1 MIKIVEKNVDE
12 LIPYENN
19 ARFNDEAVEF
29 VANSIK
35 EFGMKNP
42 ILVDKNMVIIAGH
55 TRLKALKKL
64 GWEKAPVIIAEDL
77 DEEQVKAL
85 RLADNKAGEIAQWDE
100 DLLAIEMQNIKNIDM
115 DKFGFELQKML
126 DEAMAK
132 DNVQER
138 KLKKMELKAFEHYDY
153 LVFVFDN
160 QHDFIGMAQEFGLE
174 KVDAGYTV
182 RKLGIGRV
190 LKGGELVKR
199 LRDKNNNIE

>member
-1 MIKIVEKNVDE
+1 MKIIEKSIDE

-160 QHDFIGMAQEFGLE
+160 QHDFVGMAQEFGLE

>member
-1 MIKIVEKNVDE
+1 MINIVEKRVDE
-12 LIPYENN
+12 LIPYDNN

-64 GWEKAPVIIAEDL
+64 GWVTTPVIIAEDL

-100 DLLAIEMQNIKNIDM
+100 DLLKIEIENIKNLDM
-115 DKFGFELQKML
+115 EKFGFELDKL
-126 DEAMAK
+126 LGEAFEK
-132 DNVQER
+132 DKIQER
-138 KLKKMELKAFEHYDY
+138 TMKRMELKAFEHYDY

-160 QHDFIGMAQEFGLE
+160 QHDFISMAQEFGIE

-190 LKGGELVKR
+190 LKGAELVKR
-199 LRDKNNNIE
+199 IRDKDSNIE

>member
-1 MIKIVEKNVDE
+1 MIKIIEKSIDE

-132 DNVQER
+132 DKVQER

-160 QHDFIGMAQEFGLE
+160 QHDFVGMAQEFGLE